1 MKQITFNVGSPK
13 MASANI
19 LLIKDVHRLGSRI
32 YFKPQTNSITIK
44 NVENN
49 MVESVT
55 KLVSDYYIF
64 TSSYVLDEAKLVE
77 EEPSSSNAILASKK
91 FSDLDK
97 DNSFELKKEE
107 SETEYSLDEHDFSS
121 MKIAYQK
128 EYIQVIISKI
138 MRTAYWAMFKKN
150 VHERDIANLLYSCL
164 NEMSLCYSPSDD
176 TAEFEIGD
184 VVECNYGY
192 HLQGEINGSRVHSII
207 CDVKGDMAYVV
218 PIVKADAYLETSY
231 SFSCLPFTSPEDI
244 QYENE
249 LFKGGIVLLNG
260 GKYVRIERFKSLLGK
275 TSPAFFEKVLEQL
288 ATQTFD
294 FRQSKEK
301 VTKKIC

>member
-1 MKQITFNVGSPK
+1 MKQITFNVESPK

-32 YFKPQTNSITIK
+32 YFKPEINSITVK

-55 KLVSDYYIF
+55 KLVSNYYVF
-64 TSSYVLDEAKLVE
+64 TSSYVLDEDELIEKRSS
-77 EEPSSSNAILASKK
+77 EPTMFGSKK

-97 DNSFELKKEE
+97 DDSFELKKEE
-107 SETEYSLDEHDFSS
+107 SETEYSLDKQDLSS

-138 MRTAYWAMFKKN
+138 MKTAYWAMFKKN

-164 NEMSLCYSPSDD
+164 NEMSLCFSPNDD
-176 TAEFEIGD
+176 TVEFEIGD

-294 FRQSKEK
+294 FRKSKEK